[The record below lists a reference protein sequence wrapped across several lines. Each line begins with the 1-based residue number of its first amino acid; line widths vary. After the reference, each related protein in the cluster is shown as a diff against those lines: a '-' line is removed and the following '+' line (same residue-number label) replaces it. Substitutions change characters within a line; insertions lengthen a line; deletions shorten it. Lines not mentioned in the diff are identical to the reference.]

1 MQWIGEFNPKM
12 INVAETFGDTFRSR
26 KLTTYRYLFDRNK
39 EFKPHP
45 VLT

>member
-12 INVAETFGDTFRSR
+12 INVAESLTPNRSR
-26 KLTTYRYLFDRNK
+26 ILTTYRYLFDRTK

-45 VLT
+45 IL